1 MKHLRP
7 FAERGAEVTEADI
20 RGFFDARIQ
29 ELQRELAEAREQIK
43 LTS

>member
-7 FAERGAEVTEADI
+7 FAERGDEVTEADI

-29 ELQRELAEAREQIK
+29 EVRSKRQL
-43 LTS
+43 